1 MTLVAPFTTL
11 DPARLQG
18 ATPLPQLGVIRA
30 QGEDAAKFLHGQLT
44 QDFSLLGLSE
54 ARLAGFCSA
63 KGRMLASFV
72 GFKRA
77 HDDILLVCSRDV
89 LTATL
94 KRLSMFVLR
103 AKVKLV
109 DASDAF
115 QIWGLAGGAA
125 PPGGAQKPWSLTGG
139 PDDGQTVQLYPGA
152 GVARALWVGPA
163 EQPAPAGER
172 LPEILWA
179 WLEGQSGGGPS
190 QFRGTLKRRAYLVHG
205 DGPLQVG
212 QEVFHDSDA
221 SQPCG
226 TVAAAAPHPEAGWD
240 AIVSDRKS
248 VV

>member
-11 DPARLQG
+11 DPPRLQG
-18 ATPLPQLGVIRA
+18 APPLPQLGVIRA

-54 ARLAGFCSA
+54 ARLAGLCSA

-89 LTATL
+89 LAATL

-115 QIWGLAGGAA
+115 QIWGLAGGALSA
-125 PPGGAQKPWSLTGG
+125 GAQKPWSLTG
-139 PDDGQTVQLYPGA
+139 
-152 GVARALWVGPA
+152 
-163 EQPAPAGER
+163 
-172 LPEILWA
+172 
-179 WLEGQSGGGPS
+179 
-190 QFRGTLKRRAYLVHG
+190 
-205 DGPLQVG
+205 
-212 QEVFHDSDA
+212 
-221 SQPCG
+221 
-226 TVAAAAPHPEAGWD
+226 
-240 AIVSDRKS
+240 
-248 VV
+248 